1 MTARTRAVE
10 DATEMSSGFCRCL
23 RFSSDLRGIRWNSAR
38 YFELDGNCF
47 LMEGFEL
54 GRKTVSAKNQKGRH
68 KVLRTPASFG
78 QSLYAFLVPV
88 TP

>member
-10 DATEMSSGFCRCL
+10 DAPEMSSGFCRYL
-23 RFSSDLRGIRWNSAR
+23 RFSSDLRGIGWNPAR
-38 YFELDGNCF
+38 HFELDGNCF

-54 GRKTVSAKNQKGRH
+54 RGKNFSAKDQRGRH
-68 KVLRTPASFG
+68 KVLHTPASFG
-78 QSLYAFLVPV
+78 QSLYALLVPV

>member
-10 DATEMSSGFCRCL
+10 DATEMSSGLYRCL
-23 RFSSDLRGIRWNSAR
+23 RFSSDLRGIGWNPAR

-54 GRKTVSAKNQKGRH
+54 GKKIISAKKQKGRH
-68 KVLRTPASFG
+68 KVLHTPASFG
-78 QSLYAFLVPV
+78 QSLYAFLVRV